1 MTVITLVKTLPASN
15 FYTGSGATT
24 ITLNGANNL
33 TLNSKKSLIKIQK
46 PKTKSNQT
54 SSPSDIPD
62 NTVID
67 LKKCEENIRIT
78 GYLDDDAT
86 ETAWNK
92 LWKLRA
98 IVTIGGPL
106 TSLTIGTAV
115 PLVFGTTVADVF
127 LESVTGIIESDDTGD
142 ITASFS
148 TKPARIR
155 VELNFYIGNER

>member
-1 MTVITLVKTLPASN
+1 LTVITIVKTLPASS

-46 PKTKSNQT
+46 PKTKSNQI
-54 SSPSDIPD
+54 SSPSDVPD

-67 LKKCEENIRIT
+67 LKKCDENIKIS
-78 GYLDDDAT
+78 GYLEDDAS

-98 IVTIGGPL
+98 MVSTGGPL

-115 PLVFGTTVADVF
+115 PLAFGTTVQDVF
-127 LESVTGIIESDDTGD
+127 LESVTGIIEADDTGD
-142 ITASFS
+142 ITASF
-148 TKPARIR
+148 TPKPARIR
-155 VELNFYIGNER
+155 LELNFYIGNER